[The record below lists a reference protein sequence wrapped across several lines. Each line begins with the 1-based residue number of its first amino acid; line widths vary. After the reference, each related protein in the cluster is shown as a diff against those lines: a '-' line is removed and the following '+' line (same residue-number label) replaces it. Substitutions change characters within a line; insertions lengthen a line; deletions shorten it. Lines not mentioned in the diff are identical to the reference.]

1 MALQSHSKHW
11 VQKPPEAGVRPQG
24 SVSPNR
30 PGPPHS
36 SWLLLP
42 LPWGISGPHRAC
54 CLELD
59 QQSRHANGI
68 DACKPAWREDG

>member
-42 LPWGISGPHRAC
+42 LPWGSVVPTGRVAWNWTSRA
-54 CLELD
+54 D
-59 QQSRHANGI
+59 MPMA
-68 DACKPAWREDG
+68 